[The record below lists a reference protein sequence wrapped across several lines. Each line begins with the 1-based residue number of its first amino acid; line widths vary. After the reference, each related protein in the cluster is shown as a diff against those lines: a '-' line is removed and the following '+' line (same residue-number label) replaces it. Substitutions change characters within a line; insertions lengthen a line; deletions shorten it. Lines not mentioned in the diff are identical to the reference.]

1 LELNERQLFRAL
13 GDIDDSLLEAA
24 EQLPRRRKP
33 HRTGLWI
40 AACLCLAT
48 LTLAVPYFALFTK
61 GASSADP
68 NAKRIDKSLPQSTEA
83 ASDSTPNPGDPIQQ
97 FSPESSAEV
106 PQAQVNSIP
115 TQSYGAYPE
124 DFSFSLTWEGN
135 TYDSATGQFTPADGE
150 TQTLPLTQEQRQ
162 RAWNLLSGLE
172 LTGSDHGTQ
181 AISLTA
187 NGQTTSMHFSP
198 EMEGPAQTILE
209 ALIRLVLPEES

>member
-1 LELNERQLFRAL
+1 MELNERQLFRAL

-24 EQLPRRRKP
+24 EQLPRRKKP

-61 GASSADP
+61 GTSSADP

-97 FSPESSAEV
+97 FSPETSAEV

-150 TQTLPLTQEQRQ
+150 TNLAPHSGATPTSLESAVRPGVDRFRPWHAGHFPHSQRPDHFHAFQ
-162 RAWNLLSGLE
+162 SRSGKSGPNHS
-172 LTGSDHGTQ
+172 GSAH
-181 AISLTA
+181 
-187 NGQTTSMHFSP
+187 P
-198 EMEGPAQTILE
+198 PGP
-209 ALIRLVLPEES
+209 P

>member
-1 LELNERQLFRAL
+1 MELNERQLFRAL

-68 NAKRIDKSLPQSTEA
+68 HAERIDKRLPQSTEA
-83 ASDSTPNPGDPIQQ
+83 ASNSTPDPRDTIQQ
-97 FSPESSAEV
+97 FSAETWAEA
-106 PQAQVNSIP
+106 PQAQGNSTP
-115 TQSYGAYPE
+115 TQSYGTYPE
-124 DFSFSLTWEGN
+124 DFSFSLTWDGN
-135 TYDSATGQFTPADGE
+135 TYDSATGQFTPADGAA
-150 TQTLPLTQEQRQ
+150 QTLPLTQEQRQ

-172 LTGSDHGTQ
+172 LTGSSSGTR

-187 NGQTTSMHFSP
+187 NGQTTSMQFSA
-198 EMEGPAQTILE
+198 ELEGPAQTVLE